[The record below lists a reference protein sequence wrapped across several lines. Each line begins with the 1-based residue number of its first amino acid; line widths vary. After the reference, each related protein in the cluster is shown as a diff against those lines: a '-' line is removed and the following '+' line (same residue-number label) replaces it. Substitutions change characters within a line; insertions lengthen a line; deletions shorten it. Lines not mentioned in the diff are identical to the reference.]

1 MTAPKTGENVC
12 RRTPSQSAHVPILAT
27 LVDDALAD
35 VEDHSADYVD
45 QPMTTTHQVASGQTG
60 HAESR
65 MDPTPRRSHY
75 RVLMS
80 AAEVDLMSDS
90 WPHMMATSRHWS
102 SSDVTLCHRG
112 TRRR

>member
-65 MDPTPRRSHY
+65 MESDATTLSLPRPDER
-75 RVLMS
+75 
-80 AAEVDLMSDS
+80 
-90 WPHMMATSRHWS
+90 
-102 SSDVTLCHRG
+102 CRG
-112 TRRR
+112 